1 MSQYL
6 NSDDLSGMTAMVHQ
20 YDRNPGKGESIV
32 TAIAQPDTAW
42 VAAEA
47 LSLART
53 RATSVNVATNPRPVI
68 YAHRDRYRDQND
80 AASIKAAPTN
90 VSVSPNIPPRTFI

>member
-6 NSDDLSGMTAMVHQ
+6 NSDDLSGLTAMVHQ
-20 YDRNPGKGESIV
+20 YDRNPGKGESLV
-32 TAIAQPDTAW
+32 TAIAQPDTAL

-53 RATSVNVATNPRPVI
+53 RAVSVNVATNPRPVI
-68 YAHRDRYRDQND
+68 YAHRDAYRDQND
-80 AASIKAAPTN
+80 AASINAAPTN
-90 VSVSPNIPPRTFI
+90 VQVSPNIPPRTFI